1 MALNAYR
8 ELKITPIAPPST
20 PLPAYS
26 NPGTRPFT
34 DAVQRVIDVIGSGVL
49 LVLVSPILLAA
60 ALMVRVTSRGPA
72 LFWQDRYGRHEELFR
87 VVKLRTMVVDQGKVI
102 DLVRVE
108 ELERV
113 GVLAKSDD
121 DPRVTAVGKFLRRS
135 SIDEL
140 PQLWNVLRGDMSL
153 VGPRPLLPFMLEPY
167 PELRRVRCAVRP
179 GVTGLWQV
187 SKRDDNTSA
196 LSMADEDLAY
206 IENRSVGNDISIMLR
221 TIPAILRGSGAV

>member
-8 ELKITPIAPPST
+8 ERTST
-20 PLPAYS
+20 PTASPGVTASYRDSPA
-26 NPGTRPFT
+26 RPVT
-34 DAVQRVIDVIGSGVL
+34 DAMQRVIDVVGSAVL
-49 LVLVSPILLAA
+49 LVLVSPVLLAA
-60 ALMVRVTSRGPA
+60 ALVVRITSRGPA
-72 LFWQDRYGRHEELFR
+72 FFWQDRYGRDEALFR
-87 VVKLRTMVVDQGKVI
+87 VVKLRTMVVDQAKVI

-113 GVLAKSDD
+113 GVLSKSEN
-121 DPRVTAVGKFLRRS
+121 DPRVTAFGKFLRRS

-179 GVTGLWQV
+179 GLTGLWQI
-187 SKRDDNTSA
+187 SKRDDNTNA

-206 IENRSVGNDISIMLR
+206 IESRSVGNDFRIMLR